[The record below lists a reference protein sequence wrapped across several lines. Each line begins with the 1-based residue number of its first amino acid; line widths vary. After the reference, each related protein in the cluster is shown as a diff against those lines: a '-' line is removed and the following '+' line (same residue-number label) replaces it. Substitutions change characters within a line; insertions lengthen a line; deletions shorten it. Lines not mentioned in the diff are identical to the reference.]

1 MSDYSMDDWQNT
13 DTEYQ
18 DEENET
24 KSTKYVPND
33 ADLAERYLIRHRLD
47 TAYGQDE
54 WKRYNPKNGL
64 WKKYPEE
71 LISREIFDLVL
82 DKARFEGVKPTS
94 RMLNSI
100 REIVRLKLYLE
111 DDYWKIH
118 PEYLP
123 CANGVL
129 HIPSRTL
136 LPHTPDLHAT
146 SGLEYN
152 YDPNAKAPAFMR
164 ALQPIK
170 DAAEFLQEFAGYAL
184 TPDVK
189 HEIAVWLKG
198 PKGSGK
204 STVVVG
210 LQFML
215 GHRAGLLGLADIERS
230 RFALSRLP
238 NYTLAVSTEQPE
250 TFIKASYVLN
260 SIISGEEIT
269 IEQKFKDAV
278 NIKPTAKILW
288 AMNQLPRVSDPDDGI
303 MRRVKVILFPELPES
318 ERDPEVKETVKTEGA
333 GILNWALDGF
343 DRLKNRGKFAPPPSV
358 INATKDFQ
366 EKNDIPAIFLQDV
379 NANYDPTYKIKA
391 SELYEKYKDWCIANG
406 HKPMNSTRISQEW
419 VRLGFERARNNG
431 TTYYK
436 GLYIP
441 PAPPPG
447 FNTPIP

>member
-1 MSDYSMDDWQNT
+1 MDAWQET
-13 DTEYQ
+13 D
-18 DEENET
+18 DEQNDQKEN
-24 KSTKYVPND
+24 KANSKYVPND
-33 ADLAERYLIRHRLD
+33 ADLAERYLAYHRLD

-54 WKRYNPKNGL
+54 WKRYKKTGL
-64 WKKYPEE
+64 WKSIPEE
-71 LISREIFDLVL
+71 IISREIFDTVI
-82 DKARFEGVKPTS
+82 DKARIEGVKPNS
-94 RMLNSI
+94 RMITSVK
-100 REIVRLKLYLE
+100 EIVRLKLFLE
-111 DDYWKIH
+111 NDYWKIH

-129 HIPSRTL
+129 HIPTRTL
-136 LPHTPDLHAT
+136 FPHTPDLHAT

-152 YDPNAKAPAFMR
+152 YDPDAKAPAFMK

-170 DAAEFLQEFAGYAL
+170 EAADFLQEFAGYSL

-210 LQFML
+210 LQAML

-238 NYTLAVSTEQPE
+238 DYTLVVSTEQPE
-250 TFIKASYVLN
+250 AFIRASYVLN

-269 IEQKFKDAV
+269 VEQKFKDAI

-303 MRRVKVILFPELPES
+303 MRRVKVILFPELPEA
-318 ERDPEVKETVKTEGA
+318 ERDPELKETVKTEGA

-343 DRLKNRGKFAPPPSV
+343 DRLRARGKFSPPVSV

-379 NANYDPTYKIKA
+379 NAVYGPTYKIQA
-391 SELYEKYKDWCIANG
+391 SDLYAKYKDWCISNG
-406 HKPMNSTRISQEW
+406 HKPMNSTRVSQEW
-419 VRLGFERARNNG
+419 VRLGMERKRING
-431 TTYYK
+431 TTYYH
-436 GLYIP
+436 GLDI
-441 PAPPPG
+441 PAPG
-447 FNTPIP
+447 FSAPMP